1 MHARIALAAATV
13 VAACLAGGL
22 PAASAEVVETPPGSV
37 SSAQVSLAIDNDWQF
52 IDGECLL
59 IPILATY
66 GRANDTSIIGELT
79 VTKPTDPGVTND
91 GTFLVLPGDP
101 VSGQVLD
108 EIFVC
113 PADGTG
119 EYRVST
125 VIRAIEPSVE
135 QSFEL
140 DPLTFWVR
148 PATSRMSDL
157 TVRAVKGSTRIT
169 GSVTAGESVASG
181 IVEIR
186 VESRNRQ
193 SGKSRLILTDR
204 VPVEDG
210 VFTSDIAS
218 VFPAGTRVKA
228 TLTGCSWCSR
238 VSASTRVR

>member
-1 MHARIALAAATV
+1 MRSLIALSVAAIAAAHFPLG
-13 VAACLAGGL
+13 A
-22 PAASAEVVETPPGSV
+22 PAAWAEVVETPPGSV
-37 SSAQVSLAIDNDWQF
+37 SSAQVSIAIDNDWQF
-52 IDGECLL
+52 MAAECLL

-66 GRANDTSIIGELT
+66 GRADDTSIIGELT
-79 VTKPTDPGVTND
+79 VTKPSDPAVMND

-119 EYRVST
+119 EYRAST
-125 VIRAIEPSVE
+125 VIRAIEPSAE
-135 QSFEL
+135 QAFEL

-148 PATSRMSDL
+148 PATATM
-157 TVRAVKGSTRIT
+157 TAVTARSLKGSTRIS
-169 GSVTAGESVASG
+169 GSVAAGESAATG
-181 IVEIR
+181 TVEIR
-186 VESRNRQ
+186 VEVRTGQ
-193 SGKSRLILTDR
+193 PGKSRWVLADR

-210 VFTSDIAS
+210 AFVSELAS
-218 VFPAGTRVKA
+218 SFPPRTRVKT